1 MGCVTVWW
9 GGYMGRVCDGVLGVT
24 WAGCVTVCRG
34 DVGGVCDG
42 VSGGGCG
49 RGV

>member
-1 MGCVTVWW
+1 MG
-9 GGYMGRVCDGVLGVT
+9 GVCDGVSGAGT

-34 DVGGVCDG
+34 EGGR
-42 VSGGGCG
+42 G

>member
-1 MGCVTVWW
+1 M
-9 GGYMGRVCDGVLGVT
+9 
-24 WAGCVTVCRG
+24 WAGCVMVCQG